1 MFSWTRK
8 CLFFIYITLRLYVVH
23 LNKLRLY
30 NLIKNFLKTG
40 LENVYFLFN
49 LIKNFFK
56 NLVRKC
62 LFFIYFIIKI
72 F

>member
-1 MFSWTRK
+1 MFIFYLIYLNFIKNWARK

-23 LNKLRLY
+23 LNKFRLY

-49 LIKNFFK
+49 LFKNFLK
-56 NLVRKC
+56 TE
-62 LFFIYFIIKI
+62 
-72 F
+72 